1 MTRAPQTQG
10 RQKVTLP
17 ASEQT
22 KRGPW
27 AKTPESYFHGHA
39 CIQAV
44 DILAHEMDKKWGVDR
59 LRLLVSPDL
68 QARFDTQRWKLNEA
82 IEKADSAQIQVESQR
97 TVNAYRALDR
107 AATESGADMLD
118 PKMLEI
124 HQGDGKV
131 LCVVETHIDASRVKN
146 DGRAKVVVSLV
157 EIVALLE
164 HYRAAVDVL
173 AAFPGARVT
182 STRRLD
188 DPVEGIKWQGLID
201 DEIPF

>member
-1 MTRAPQTQG
+1 MTRATQTQG
-10 RQKVTLP
+10 RPKVAVP
-17 ASEQT
+17 VSEQT
-22 KRGPW
+22 KVGPW

-44 DILAHEMDKKWGVDR
+44 DILAHEMNKKWGVDR
-59 LRLLVSPDL
+59 LRLLVGPDL

-82 IEKADSAQIQVESQR
+82 IEKGSNEQIQVESQR
-97 TVNAYRALDR
+97 TMNAYRALDK
-107 AATESGADMLD
+107 AATEFGHAMLD

-124 HQGDGKV
+124 YQDGKV
-131 LCVVETHIDASRVKN
+131 LCVVETHADASRVKN
-146 DGRAKVVVSLV
+146 DGRAKVVLSLV
-157 EIVALLE
+157 EIVSLLE
-164 HYRAAVDVL
+164 HYQAAVDVL

-188 DPVEGIKWQGLID
+188 DPVEGIKWKGLID

>member
-22 KRGPW
+22 QRGPW
-27 AKTPESYFHGHA
+27 AKTPDSYFHGHA

-59 LRLLVSPDL
+59 LRLLVGPDL

-82 IEKADSAQIQVESQR
+82 IEKAGSEQIQLESQR
-97 TVNAYRALDR
+97 TVNAYRALDK

-124 HQGDGKV
+124 HQVDGKV
-131 LCVVETHIDASRVKN
+131 LCVVQTHIDASRVKN

-164 HYRAAVDVL
+164 HYQAAVDVL

>member
-39 CIQAV
+39 CIQAI

>member
-17 ASEQT
+17 VSEQT

-27 AKTPESYFHGHA
+27 AKTPDSYFHGHA

-59 LRLLVSPDL
+59 LRLLVGPDL

-82 IEKADSAQIQVESQR
+82 IEKASSDQIQLESQR
-97 TVNAYRALDR
+97 TVNAYRALDK

-131 LCVVETHIDASRVKN
+131 LCVVQTHIDASRVKN

-164 HYRAAVDVL
+164 HYQAAVDVL

>member
-97 TVNAYRALDR
+97 TVNAYRALDK
-107 AATESGADMLD
+107 AATESEADMLD

>member
-10 RQKVTLP
+10 RQKP
-17 ASEQT
+17 AIPVSAQT
-22 KRGPW
+22 KAGPW

-44 DILAHEMDKKWGVDR
+44 DILAHAMDKKWGVDR
-59 LRLLVSPDL
+59 LRLLVGPDL

-97 TVNAYRALDR
+97 TANAYRALDK
-107 AATESGADMLD
+107 AATESGADMMD

-124 HQGDGKV
+124 YQEGKV

-146 DGRAKVVVSLV
+146 DGRAKIVVSLV

-164 HYRAAVDVL
+164 HYQAAVDVL
-173 AAFPGARVT
+173 ATFPGARVT
-182 STRRLD
+182 STRRLG

>member
-1 MTRAPQTQG
+1 
-10 RQKVTLP
+10 
-17 ASEQT
+17 
-22 KRGPW
+22 
-27 AKTPESYFHGHA
+27 
-39 CIQAV
+39 
-44 DILAHEMDKKWGVDR
+44 
-59 LRLLVSPDL
+59 
-68 QARFDTQRWKLNEA
+68 
-82 IEKADSAQIQVESQR
+82 
-97 TVNAYRALDR
+97 VNAYRALDR

-157 EIVALLE
+157 EIAALLE
-164 HYRAAVDVL
+164 HYQAAVDVL

>member
-1 MTRAPQTQG
+1 MTRAPQAQG

-17 ASEQT
+17 VSEQT

-27 AKTPESYFHGHA
+27 AKTPDSYFHGHA

-59 LRLLVSPDL
+59 LRLLVGPDL

-82 IEKADSAQIQVESQR
+82 IEKASSEQIQLESQR
-97 TVNAYRALDR
+97 TVNAYRALDK
-107 AATESGADMLD
+107 AATENGADMLD

-131 LCVVETHIDASRVKN
+131 LCVVQTHIDASRVKN

-164 HYRAAVDVL
+164 HYQAAVDVL

>member
-1 MTRAPQTQG
+1 MTRASQTQG

-17 ASEQT
+17 VSEQT

-107 AATESGADMLD
+107 AATENGADMLD

-157 EIVALLE
+157 EIAALLE
-164 HYRAAVDVL
+164 HYQAAVDVL

>member
-1 MTRAPQTQG
+1 MTRASQTQG

-59 LRLLVSPDL
+59 LRLLVGSAL

-82 IEKADSAQIQVESQR
+82 IEKAGSEQIQVESQR

-107 AATESGADMLD
+107 AATENGADMLD

-164 HYRAAVDVL
+164 HYQAAVDVL

>member
-1 MTRAPQTQG
+1 
-10 RQKVTLP
+10 
-17 ASEQT
+17 
-22 KRGPW
+22 
-27 AKTPESYFHGHA
+27 
-39 CIQAV
+39 
-44 DILAHEMDKKWGVDR
+44 MDKKWGVDR
-59 LRLLVSPDL
+59 LRLLVGPDL

-82 IEKADSAQIQVESQR
+82 IEKASSEQIQLESQR
-97 TVNAYRALDR
+97 TVNAYRALDK
-107 AATESGADMLD
+107 AATENGADMLD

-131 LCVVETHIDASRVKN
+131 LCVVQTHIDASRVKN

-164 HYRAAVDVL
+164 HYQAAVDVL